1 MTVGEKIRTYRK
13 MRGISQK
20 MLGQLAGG
28 INEVTIRKYE
38 AGDRNPKPDQLLKIA
53 DALGISINIFMD
65 FDIETVSDVLSLIF
79 KMDEQLDVEFTGKK
93 NKKGE
98 YAPDSISLKFNN
110 PLINDRLAKWART
123 RDLVQQTVDARDEFD
138 TEEEYQN
145 EVAGT
150 KPQVSTGLIQKKAVT
165 DIEASGKGTEV
176 EYSLAGEKEAGTVPK
191 VSTGA
196 KESGDSVIPEVKTE
210 SYQIRYPLCGN
221 AFEI

>member
-1 MTVGEKIRTYRK
+1 MTVGEKIRVYRK

-20 MLGQLAGG
+20 MLGELAGG

-38 AGDRNPKPDQLLKIA
+38 AGDRNPKPEQLLKIA

-98 YAPDSISLKFNN
+98 YDPKSIALRFNS
-110 PLINDRLAKWART
+110 PAINDRLAKWART
-123 RDLVQQTVDARDEFD
+123 RDLVQKTVNARDEFE

-145 EVAGT
+145 EVADMRD
-150 KPQVSTGLIQKKAVT
+150 KADEVKQHLM
-165 DIEASGKGTEV
+165 DSNVVVRKGTE
-176 EYSLAGEKEAGTVPK
+176 G
-191 VSTGA
+191 
-196 KESGDSVIPEVKTE
+196 IIIKTK
-210 SYQIRYPLCGN
+210 N
-221 AFEI
+221 

>member
-79 KMDEQLDVEFTGKK
+79 KMDEQLDVVFTGKK

-98 YAPDSISLKFNN
+98 YAPDSIALKFNN
-110 PLINDRLAKWART
+110 PLINEKLAKWART
-123 RDLVQQTVDARDEFD
+123 RDLVQQTVDARDKFD

-145 EVAGT
+145 EVADMQEMADEI
-150 KPQVSTGLIQKKAVT
+150 KQHLMDSSIVVK
-165 DIEASGKGTEV
+165 KGTEGIV
-176 EYSLAGEKEAGTVPK
+176 VK
-191 VSTGA
+191 V
-196 KESGDSVIPEVKTE
+196 
-210 SYQIRYPLCGN
+210 RN
-221 AFEI
+221 

>member
-79 KMDEQLDVEFTGKK
+79 KMDEQLDVVFTGKK
-93 NKKGE
+93 NKKGD
-98 YAPDSISLKFNN
+98 YAPDSIALKFNN
-110 PLINDRLAKWART
+110 PLINEKLAKWART
-123 RDLVQQTVDARDEFD
+123 RDLVQQTVDARDKFD

-145 EVAGT
+145 EVADMQEMADEI
-150 KPQVSTGLIQKKAVT
+150 KQHLMDSSIVVK
-165 DIEASGKGTEV
+165 KGTEGIV
-176 EYSLAGEKEAGTVPK
+176 
-191 VSTGA
+191 
-196 KESGDSVIPEVKTE
+196 VKISNT
-210 SYQIRYPLCGN
+210 
-221 AFEI
+221 

>member
-79 KMDEQLDVEFTGKK
+79 KMDEQLDVVFTGKK

-98 YAPDSISLKFNN
+98 YAPDSIALKFNN
-110 PLINDRLAKWART
+110 PLINEKLAKWART
-123 RDLVQQTVDARDEFD
+123 RDLVQQTVDARDKFD
-138 TEEEYQN
+138 TEE
-145 EVAGT
+145 
-150 KPQVSTGLIQKKAVT
+150 
-165 DIEASGKGTEV
+165 
-176 EYSLAGEKEAGTVPK
+176 
-191 VSTGA
+191 
-196 KESGDSVIPEVKTE
+196 
-210 SYQIRYPLCGN
+210 
-221 AFEI
+221 

>member
-79 KMDEQLDVEFTGKK
+79 KMDEQLDVVFTGKK

-98 YAPDSISLKFNN
+98 YAPDSIALKFNN
-110 PLINDRLAKWART
+110 PLINEKLAKWART
-123 RDLVQQTVDARDEFD
+123 RDLVQQTVDARDKFD

-145 EVAGT
+145 EVADMQEMADEI
-150 KPQVSTGLIQKKAVT
+150 KQHLMDSSIVVK
-165 DIEASGKGTEV
+165 KGTEGIV
-176 EYSLAGEKEAGTVPK
+176 
-191 VSTGA
+191 
-196 KESGDSVIPEVKTE
+196 VKISNT
-210 SYQIRYPLCGN
+210 
-221 AFEI
+221 

>member
-1 MTVGEKIRTYRK
+1 MTVGEKIKTYRK

-20 MLGQLAGG
+20 MLGELAGG

-79 KMDEQLDVEFTGKK
+79 KM
-93 NKKGE
+93 E

-145 EVAGT
+145 EVADMRE
-150 KPQVSTGLIQKKAVT
+150 KADEIKQHLMDSSMVVK
-165 DIEASGKGTEV
+165 KGTEGIV
-176 EYSLAGEKEAGTVPK
+176 
-191 VSTGA
+191 
-196 KESGDSVIPEVKTE
+196 VKIE
-210 SYQIRYPLCGN
+210 N
-221 AFEI
+221 